1 MRARWPSLVALA
13 GLVIAL
19 AAMVWPVRA
28 HQAMWAVTV
37 GNGLTNSVPV
47 GGGAL
52 VTPIQVIIEGTD
64 PQETALRSTIER
76 RIVLAFGAAAL
87 AIAAGIVGFA
97 RALELA
103 RAGRAGGRTGLHQP
117 HQGSV

>member
-1 MRARWPSLVALA
+1 MRARRPSLVALA

-87 AIAAGIVGFA
+87 AIAAGIV
-97 RALELA
+97 RLRL
-103 RAGRAGGRTGLHQP
+103 RPRSP
-117 HQGSV
+117 